1 MGLKDL
7 KSNLDIHGGNQAGLI
22 GGNPG
27 GMVSNPSSPFD
38 GGAYKATGPDVGVN
52 NNDYDNYRDSGAN
65 DDPFEYKKNSATN
78 GIYPSTDD
86 HLVSMLERRK
96 TKSRNEV
103 PLGPPTNYNLPMEYV
118 DATGNSGGSG
128 QGTLNSVP
136 SLNNNTPNT
145 FGDSISTPKK
155 TVNGEDLHVAL
166 LDKTYTNTSPYL
178 GLGANPAYSY
188 GAGQPTSVYPTINPS
203 PVARD
208 TPNFQDMNGANGPLF
223 DQFRNIRGNASAEP
237 MQSAGGLDTI
247 AEKGLEGLY
256 TSTIN
261 PTNNYNSNWPT
272 PSRQTPDLDIN
283 GGTPGKYI
291 DTLPQ

>member
-1 MGLKDL
+1 MGLRDL

-22 GGNPG
+22 GGNPAG
-27 GMVSNPSSPFD
+27 FASNPNSPFD
-38 GGAYKATGPDVGVN
+38 GGAYKATGPEVGVN
-52 NNDYDNYRDSGAN
+52 NHDYDNYRDSGAN

-78 GIYPSTDD
+78 GTYPGTDD
-86 HLVSMLERRK
+86 HLIAMLERRK

-136 SLNNNTPNT
+136 SLNNNTPAT
-145 FGDSISTPKK
+145 FGDSMSTPKK
-155 TVNGEDLHVAL
+155 TVNGDDLHVAL
-166 LDKTYTNTSPYL
+166 LTQTYTNTSPYL

-188 GAGQPTSVYPTINPS
+188 GAGQPTSVYPTLNNS

-223 DQFRNIRGNASAEP
+223 DQYRNIRGNSSAEP
-237 MQSAGGLDTI
+237 MQSVGGLDTI
-247 AEKGLEGLY
+247 AERGLEGLY
-256 TSTIN
+256 TSTVN
-261 PTNNYNSNWPT
+261 AGTTYNSNWPT
-272 PSRQTPDLDIN
+272 PSRQIPDLDKN
-283 GGTPGKYI
+283 GSTPPSYQSN
-291 DTLPQ
+291 LPT